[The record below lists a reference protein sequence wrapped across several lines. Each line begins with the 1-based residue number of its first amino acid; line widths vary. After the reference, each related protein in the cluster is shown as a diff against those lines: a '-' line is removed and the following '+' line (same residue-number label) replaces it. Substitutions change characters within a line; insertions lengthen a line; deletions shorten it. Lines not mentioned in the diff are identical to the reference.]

1 MEASIAVD
9 AGASSLVTAA
19 AQIAADIDNVRSDT
33 ANEMAVGNDLTALG
47 YAGAPRTRARC
58 HANGHATA
66 MGGTVQGNAL
76 LGGLTGWHAG
86 ATIGADAQA
95 STVFMGPGAFGAVN
109 IAGNTQA
116 CGDIALREGTT
127 PTQGVFYD
135 YADGAAMRNFEFGV
149 ELSLDVPEITARPLA
164 G

>member
-1 MEASIAVD
+1 MEASIAID
-9 AGASSLVTAA
+9 AGVSSLVTAA
-19 AQIAADIDNVRSDT
+19 AQIAADIDNVRSDA

-66 MGGTVQGNAL
+66 MGGTVQGNAVP
-76 LGGLTGWHAG
+76 GGLTVWHPG

-95 STVFMGPGAFGAVN
+95 STVFMRRPGAFVAVN
-109 IAGNTQA
+109 IAGTTQVRD
-116 CGDIALREGTT
+116 DIELRKGTT
-127 PTQGVFYD
+127 PTQGMFHG
-135 YADGAAMRNFEFGV
+135 YADGAAMRNFEFGA
-149 ELSLDVPEITARPLA
+149 ELRQAVPEITGRPL